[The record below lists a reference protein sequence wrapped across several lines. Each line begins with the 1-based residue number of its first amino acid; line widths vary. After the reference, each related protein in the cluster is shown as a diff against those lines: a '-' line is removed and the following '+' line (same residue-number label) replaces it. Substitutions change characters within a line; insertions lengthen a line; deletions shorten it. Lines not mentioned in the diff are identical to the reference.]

1 MLSKSIAIQRRGIG
15 SRIAFVVC
23 GPSGAG
29 KNSVIERVMQ
39 ILPGLAFSVSYT
51 TRARRVSEIAGKDYH
66 YISRLEFDQLT
77 ARKELI
83 EHVTYLGDQ
92 YGTSLPQVMEVFR
105 QGKDVILN
113 IDVNGAKLLRNREST
128 DFSAVYVFLTT
139 SSLDILKE
147 RVQERGTENETQISA
162 RLELSAQEM
171 KALPLFDYLVLNDTF
186 SAAVDELQSIIIAER
201 ARIRIA

>member
-1 MLSKSIAIQRRGIG
+1 MLSRSIATQRRGIG

-29 KNSVIERVMQ
+29 KNSVIKRVMQ

-66 YISRLEFDQLT
+66 YISRQEFAQLA

-92 YGTSLPQVMEVFR
+92 YGTSFSQVMEVFR

-113 IDVNGAKLLRNREST
+113 IDVNGAKLLKNREST

-147 RVQERGTENETQISA
+147 RLQERGTENETQISA

>member
-1 MLSKSIAIQRRGIG
+1 MLNRSIPTQRRGIG
-15 SRIAFVVC
+15 SKIAFVVC

-39 ILPGLAFSVSYT
+39 VLPALAFSVSYT
-51 TRARRVSEIAGKDYH
+51 TRTRRVGEIAGRDYH
-66 YISRLEFDQLT
+66 YISCQEFDHLVAQ
-77 ARKELI
+77 KELI
-83 EHVTYLGDQ
+83 EHVTYIGDR
-92 YGTSLPQVMEVFR
+92 YGTSFPQVMEVFG

-113 IDVNGAKLLRNREST
+113 IDVNGARLLRNREST

-147 RVQERGTENETQISA
+147 RLQERGTENETQINA
-162 RLELSAQEM
+162 RLELSIQEM
-171 KALPLFDYLVLNDTF
+171 KALPSFDYLVLNDTF
-186 SAAVDELQSIIIAER
+186 NIAVDELQSIIIAER

>member
-1 MLSKSIAIQRRGIG
+1 MLSRSVATQRRGIG

-51 TRARRVSEIAGKDYH
+51 TRARRVSEMAGKDYH
-66 YISRLEFDQLT
+66 YISRQEFAQLA

-92 YGTSLPQVMEVFR
+92 YGTSSPQVMEVFR

-113 IDVNGAKLLRNREST
+113 IDVNGARLLKNREST
-128 DFSAVYVFLTT
+128 NFSAVYVFLTT

-147 RVQERGTENETQISA
+147 RLQERGTENETETNA
-162 RLELSAQEM
+162 RLELSVQEM

>member
-1 MLSKSIAIQRRGIG
+1 MLSRSVATQRRGIG

-51 TRARRVSEIAGKDYH
+51 TRARRVSEIAGKHYH
-66 YISRLEFDQLT
+66 YISRQEFAQLV

-92 YGTSLPQVMEVFR
+92 YGTSFPQVMEVFR

-113 IDVNGAKLLRNREST
+113 IDVNGARLLKNREST
-128 DFSAVYVFLTT
+128 NFSAVYVFLTT

-147 RVQERGTENETQISA
+147 RLQERGTENETQINA
-162 RLELSAQEM
+162 RLELSVQEM

>member
-1 MLSKSIAIQRRGIG
+1 M
-15 SRIAFVVC
+15 
-23 GPSGAG
+23 
-29 KNSVIERVMQ
+29 IERVMQ
-39 ILPGLAFSVSYT
+39 ILPGLSFSVSYT
-51 TRARRVSEIAGKDYH
+51 TRPRRVCEIAGRDYH
-66 YISRLEFDQLT
+66 YISRLEFDQLV

-92 YGTSLPQVMEVFR
+92 YGTSLPQVMEVFK

-113 IDVNGAKLLRNREST
+113 IDVNGARLLRNCEST
-128 DFSAVYVFLTT
+128 DFSAVYIFLTT

-147 RVQERGTENETQISA
+147 RLQERGTENETQVNA
-162 RLELSAQEM
+162 RLELSGQEM

-201 ARIRIA
+201 ARVRIA